1 MIVSPIQ
8 EGGMKF
14 KVAPKTA
21 TTASNPPSD
30 PAPGGP
36 GGPPPPPPPPG
47 GPGGPPPPPPPPGGP
62 TTGAK
67 KKFKV
72 AAGEKKAPEGEPT
85 TRKEILEQFYK
96 GRRENPD
103 RYTYSDDG
111 NLVILDQTGK
121 PSKTIPMQRFRSLTS
136 EEVIELLRQRLEEV
150 RKYEVGTKEP
160 AAEEKKEES
169 EEKPKGELSYVDAI
183 ANLRTIYTRFKR
195 GDSDVSARDV
205 KDANVKVMEAEQRR
219 NKALYPIDMR
229 YIEGVNNPMIKSI
242 LLDSKDERRM
252 RTIVSIYRHFPFEKK
267 DAYGHYMTP
276 EEEAAL
282 AQKAAMKGGAAI
294 DVVLIET
301 YDDPSRGFLHPA
313 YTKDFS
319 YTSTQYSSVY
329 QAYEVERL
337 KLLKNQALVDQLMKT
352 RSPRTIASIAAQ
364 DPTPIPNSYDLWFS
378 ILKAFYQQN
387 TDLGKKL
394 LETGSAIFSLRDST
408 MPTPS
413 EYLRALMSVR
423 SLIAEK
429 QEGGA
434 VAPIESHVITEEE
447 QKKAKVGAIINA
459 RRTG

>member
-1 MIVSPIQ
+1 MILSPIQ
-8 EGGMKF
+8 DGGAKKIF
-14 KVAPKTA
+14 KVASKTEA
-21 TTASNPPSD
+21 TAPQAGPP
-30 PAPGGP
+30 PQGGP
-36 GGPPPPPPPPG
+36 GG
-47 GPGGPPPPPPPPGGP
+47 PPPPPPPGGP
-62 TTGAK
+62 TTGTK
-67 KKFKV
+67 KKFKT
-72 AAGEKKAPEGEPT
+72 AGEKKEPEGEPT

-96 GRRENPD
+96 GRRENPG
-103 RYTYSDDG
+103 RYTYAEDG

-121 PSKTIPMQRFRSLTS
+121 PSKTIPMQNFRSLTP
-136 EEVIELLRQRLEEV
+136 EEVLELSRQRLDEV
-150 RKYEVGTKEP
+150 RKYEVGSKEVTN
-160 AAEEKKEES
+160 EEKKEES
-169 EEKPKGELSYVDAI
+169 EEKPKGEMSYVDAI
-183 ANLRTIYTRFKR
+183 ANLRNIYTRFKR
-195 GDSDVSARDV
+195 GDGDITARDV

-219 NKALYPIDMR
+219 NKALYPVDMR
-229 YIEGVNNPMIKSI
+229 YIDEVNNPMIKSI
-242 LLDSKDERRM
+242 LLESKDDRRM

-267 DAYGHYMTP
+267 DAFGHYLTA

-282 AQKAAMKGGAAI
+282 AQKASMKGGAVI

-319 YTSTQYSSVY
+319 YSSTQYSSVY

-337 KLLKNQALVDQLMKT
+337 KVLKNQTLVDQLMKT
-352 RSPRTIASIAAQ
+352 RSPKTIASLAAQ
-364 DPTPIPNSYDLWFS
+364 DPTPIPNAYDLWFS

-394 LETGSAIFSLRDST
+394 LETGSAIFSLRDSA

-423 SLIAEK
+423 SLVAEK

-434 VAPIESHVITEEE
+434 VAPIDSHVISEEE